1 MATDSTRATLKAHF
15 NTGDQPTE
23 ANFTDLVDS
32 TVNITD
38 DSVINGSV
46 SFAGGVAGI
55 TGVVAPTITSKT
67 QMANGF
73 AAELVKN
80 THYLT
85 PIDGAA
91 FTATLPAQGSSTVGD
106 TIILEWHTVINTTA
120 VQKVGTSGEYFMV
133 GSTIY
138 RTTGA
143 TGAATGLIKSV
154 DVADGVADDFVNFTG
169 LTNSGPGIG
178 SMAIITFNGATWRME
193 ANLTSSGT
201 GIAANLSEFATA

>member
-1 MATDSTRATLKAHF
+1 MASTSTRTTLKTHF
-15 NTGDQPTE
+15 NTGDQPTQQ
-23 ANFTDLVDS
+23 NFYDLVES

-38 DSVINGSV
+38 DSIINGSV
-46 SFAGGVAGI
+46 KFAEGVAGI
-55 TGVVAPTITSKT
+55 TGVVAPTITAKT

-106 TIILEWHTVINTTA
+106 TIILEWHTVIDTTA

-154 DVADGVADDFVNFTG
+154 NVADGAADDFANFIG

-201 GIAANLSEFATA
+201 GIAANLSAFAQA